1 MRSRHATTACS
12 SSAIA
17 LFTVSN
23 IIVRDQG
30 VRFATD
36 SPVEGDGFKLLVP
49 GLETVKPSSG
59 DRTAVL
65 TTAAELSRNR
75 WFESVFLQRGGDCEP
90 DFRGRILSMTV
101 GPFFFPS
108 CRPGYGFAGSIRDG

>member
-1 MRSRHATTACS
+1 MGNEEIRRTRDREEATNHDAA
-12 SSAIA
+12 AIA
-17 LFTVSN
+17 LCAT
-23 IIVRDQG
+23 RL
-30 VRFATD
+30 ATD
-36 SPVEGDGFKLLVP
+36 SPAEGDGFKLLVP
-49 GLETVKPSSG
+49 GRETVKPSWG